1 MTNNTAYD
9 LMDLVSLQ
17 QWQKSLG
24 DDNHQRLERLRRNL
38 SVAVAEE
45 LTPRQ
50 QQLLHMFYYEGKNV
64 TDIARE
70 LSVNKSTVSRTLHR
84 AQERLRRSLRYAL

>member
-9 LMDLVSLQ
+9 LLDLVSLK
-17 QWQKSLG
+17 QWQGTLSG
-24 DDNHQRLERLRRNL
+24 DNHLRLERLRRNL
-38 SVAVAEE
+38 SVAMDEE

-50 QQLLHMFYYEGKNV
+50 RQLLRMFYYEGKNV

-84 AQERLRRSLRYAL
+84 AQDRLRRSLRYAL

>member
-1 MTNNTAYD
+1 MKNTAYD
-9 LMDLVSLQ
+9 LMELVSLR
-17 QWQKSLG
+17 QWQSDQA
-24 DDNHQRLERLRRNL
+24 DDNRLRLERLNHYL
-38 SVAVAEE
+38 PLAVAEE

-50 QQLLHMFYYEGKNV
+50 RQVLRMYFYEEKNV

>member
-1 MTNNTAYD
+1 MKDTAYD
-9 LMDLVSLQ
+9 LMDLVSLR
-17 QWQKSLG
+17 QWQKDQS
-24 DDNHQRLERLRRNL
+24 DDNHQRLERLNRYL
-38 SVAVAEE
+38 PLAVKEE

-50 QQLLHMFYYEGKNV
+50 QQVLHMFFYEEKNV
-64 TDIARE
+64 TAIARE